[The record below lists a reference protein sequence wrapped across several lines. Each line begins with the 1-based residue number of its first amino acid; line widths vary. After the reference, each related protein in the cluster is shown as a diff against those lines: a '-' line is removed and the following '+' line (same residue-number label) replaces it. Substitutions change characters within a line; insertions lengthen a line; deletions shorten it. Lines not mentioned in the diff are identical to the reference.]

1 MKNNLI
7 KGQAIP
13 FTQSNIDTDAIIPK
27 QYLKSIKKSG
37 FGPFLFDSLRYLD
50 PGDLSTTKDRKS
62 NKDFIL
68 NIKPFDTGTIIV
80 ANDNFGCG
88 SSREHAVWA
97 LKDFGIKVIISS
109 SFADIFYRN
118 SFKNSLLLIRVKKKE
133 VEELLIDIKNLG
145 RYELTIDI
153 QNQTISTPKDKVYR
167 FDINPTDKERIILG
181 YDDIGLTLKLSDK
194 IISYENKMKIK
205 KPWIFEDSHD
215 TE

>member
-50 PGDLSTTKDRKS
+50 PGDLSTTKERKS

-97 LKDFGIKVIISS
+97 LKDFGIKAIISS

-153 QNQTISTPKDKVYR
+153 QNQTISTPKDKVYK
-167 FDINPTDKERIILG
+167 FDINPTDKERIVLG

>member
-68 NIKPFDTGTIIV
+68 NIKPFNTGTIIV

-97 LKDFGIKVIISS
+97 LKDFGIKAIISS

>member
-50 PGDLSTTKDRKS
+50 PGDLSTTKDRKI

-68 NIKPFDTGTIIV
+68 NIKPFDSGTIIV

-118 SFKNSLLLIRVKKKE
+118 SFKNSLLLICISKKE
-133 VEELLIDIKNLG
+133 VEELLMDINNLG

-153 QNQTISTPKDKVYR
+153 QNQTISTPKEKVYN

-194 IISYENKMKIK
+194 IISYENKMKIT

-215 TE
+215 SK

>member
-50 PGDLSTTKDRKS
+50 PGDLSTTKERKS

-97 LKDFGIKVIISS
+97 LKDFGIKAIISS

-153 QNQTISTPKDKVYR
+153 QNQTISTPKDKVYK